1 MSEFPLLPVRLWRL
15 CPWHTNPLIRASDR
29 IQALAGMFA
38 IAVALLAVPLAGAAG
53 TAGYTDAMAR
63 IRVENA
69 AKAEAMATVTAKPKR
84 TVIATRQHGLTNERY
99 EAAVRWNH
107 DGKSGTAV
115 VEVPSGSA
123 LGAEVP
129 IWLGPDGQPTTA
141 PKRSDAAVGEGIS
154 TGLALLAGSWG
165 GALLLAWGVG
175 KLLDARRAASWDR
188 EWRRIGRPL
197 GQDW

>member
-1 MSEFPLLPVRLWRL
+1 MSEYPLLPDRLWRM
-15 CPWHTNPLIRASDR
+15 CPWRTNPLIRAFDR
-29 IQALAGMFA
+29 IQALVWMFA
-38 IAVALLAVPLAGAAG
+38 ITVVLLAVPLAGAAG
-53 TAGYTDAMAR
+53 TASYTDAVAR

-69 AKAEAMATVTAKPKR
+69 AKAAAMATVTAKPER
-84 TVIATRQHGLTNERY
+84 TVIATRQHGLTSERY
-99 EAAVRWNH
+99 EAAVRWSH

-141 PKRSDAAVGEGIS
+141 PKRSSAAVGEGVS
-154 TGLALLAGSWG
+154 AGLALLAGVWG

-175 KLLDARRAASWDR
+175 RLLDTRRAASWDR